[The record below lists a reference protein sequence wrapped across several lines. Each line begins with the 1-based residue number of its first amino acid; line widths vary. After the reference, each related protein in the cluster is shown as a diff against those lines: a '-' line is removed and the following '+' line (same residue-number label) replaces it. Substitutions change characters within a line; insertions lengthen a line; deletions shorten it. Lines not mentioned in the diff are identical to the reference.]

1 MDVARSSEV
10 PQSRRRPVQG
20 PWGALVACV
29 SLASLPGRSA
39 PARRR
44 CWGVGAAALGL
55 LLGAAALLTETMQRD
70 AAVQIRRSTAYVSAP
85 REASTDFARRVA
97 RQVLSVSARHPHLDS
112 VVVRYTAS
120 CTDRDGGAREQW
132 VGTSTF
138 DAAAA
143 RAHATVAAYRR
154 SLPFRA
160 PFVTGFVPC
169 H

>member
-1 MDVARSSEV
+1 MEPMDGARSSEV
-10 PQSRRRPVQG
+10 PQSRRRSVQG

-29 SLASLPGRSA
+29 SLASLPGRAA

-70 AAVQIRRSTAYVSAP
+70 AAVQIRRSTAAP
-85 REASTDFARRVA
+85 GGPPTTSPRRVA
-97 RQVLSVSARHPHLDS
+97 RQVLSVSARHPRLDS

-120 CTDRDGGAREQW
+120 CTDRGGGTREQW